1 LRRLQKAYGRGRWRK
16 LKGIA
21 RIKLQDGTTRSV
33 EIQRNKARGIGRK
46 ETKINLKRNDLSMQG
61 IQFLVDAHG
70 EKTAVL
76 IDLKKYKDLWED
88 FYDGLL
94 VRQRVSEP
102 RESLKSVKARLVR
115 QGKLK

>member
-1 LRRLQKAYGRGRWRK
+1 
-16 LKGIA
+16 
-21 RIKLQDGTTRSV
+21 
-33 EIQRNKARGIGRK
+33 
-46 ETKINLKRNDLSMQG
+46 MQG

-88 FYDGLL
+88 FYDGMI
-94 VRQRVSEP
+94 VRQRAGEP
-102 RESLKSVKARLVR
+102 RESLGSVKARLKK